1 MINNATFGIAVLLG
15 TGLATAKLA
24 QLLRLPSVTGFI
36 LAGLLLGESGLAIIT
51 VDILGH
57 QLDHFTSIAL
67 MLIAFGIGEHVELRR
82 LDGMGR
88 DVAYIAVIQAF
99 AAFILVVLT
108 TLLTT
113 WFISG
118 AEAIT
123 RHQFSLF
130 ILLGAI
136 AVATA
141 PATTLHV
148 TRELGTRGPMT
159 STLMA
164 VVAVADALA
173 IMIFGMAVSTAH
185 NLTGTDGLS
194 ISSIL
199 FCFYEIGG
207 SLIVGTF
214 TGLIIDKVLD
224 KLQNNGEMLTAGLAL
239 LLLCGE
245 LTRQVHLSSLLAGM
259 MAGFVMINR
268 AERDVR
274 LFRIINGFEPPIYV
288 LFFTLAGVHLDLSAL
303 QLAGWL
309 GTAYFFARIAGK
321 YCGSWFGAF
330 LSGANK
336 NVRNFLGLAL
346 IPQAGVAIGFVFM
359 VSTDPKLSAWSTTI
373 TPVVLAGVVLSEL
386 FGPILVR
393 ITVEKAGEISQNGT
407 PKQTDSLIS
416 RLFHSKASHRIS
428 PALSPP
434 PPNPP

>member
-51 VDILGH
+51 VDMMGH

-88 DVAYIAVIQAF
+88 DVAYIAVIQAL
-99 AAFILVVLT
+99 AAFVLVVLT

-164 VVAVADALA
+164 VVAVADAIA
-173 IMIFGMAVSTAH
+173 IIIFAVKYSNIRYGACSY
-185 NLTGTDGLS
+185 NSDNRILR
-194 ISSIL
+194 SIL
-199 FCFYEIGG
+199 
-207 SLIVGTF
+207 
-214 TGLIIDKVLD
+214 
-224 KLQNNGEMLTAGLAL
+224 LQ
-239 LLLCGE
+239 
-245 LTRQVHLSSLLAGM
+245 
-259 MAGFVMINR
+259 
-268 AERDVR
+268 
-274 LFRIINGFEPPIYV
+274 
-288 LFFTLAGVHLDLSAL
+288 
-303 QLAGWL
+303 
-309 GTAYFFARIAGK
+309 
-321 YCGSWFGAF
+321 
-330 LSGANK
+330 
-336 NVRNFLGLAL
+336 
-346 IPQAGVAIGFVFM
+346 
-359 VSTDPKLSAWSTTI
+359 
-373 TPVVLAGVVLSEL
+373 
-386 FGPILVR
+386 
-393 ITVEKAGEISQNGT
+393 
-407 PKQTDSLIS
+407 
-416 RLFHSKASHRIS
+416 
-428 PALSPP
+428 
-434 PPNPP
+434 